1 MTKDEI
7 LNKVADLIG
16 MKFSTPKSQKFNE
29 VELEGGA
36 IITNQKPD
44 TDFVVGDT
52 IYIVNE
58 DGTYSIV
65 GAGTWKF
72 LDGEKIFETDEEGKL
87 VSIKSGEEA
96 ANEIANV
103 EEANDL
109 AETMEDVVETEDKD
123 SKIVDAIIEAL
134 MPMVEEMKSLK
145 EEMGNLKKDYMSFK
159 QSGTHNP
166 LKDDK
171 IVSNAFSSDERY
183 EVFKALKEA
192 KRRK

>member
-29 VELEGGA
+29 VELEGGY

-44 TDFVVGDT
+44 TDFVVGDI
-52 IYIVNE
+52 IYLVN
-58 DGTYSIV
+58 DDQTYSIV

-72 LDGEKIFETDEEGKL
+72 LDGEKIFETDTEGKL
-87 VSIKSGEEA
+87 VSITSGEEA
-96 ANEIANV
+96 ADPMAIA
-103 EEANDL
+103 EEVDDA
-109 AETMEDVVETEDKD
+109 AETMEDETEDKD
-123 SKIVDAIIEAL
+123 NRIVDAIIEAL
-134 MPMVEEMKSLK
+134 LPMVEEMKNLK

-159 QSGTHNP
+159 QSGTHSP

-171 IVSNAFSSDERY
+171 IVSNAFNSDERY

-192 KRRK
+192 NRRK

>member
-16 MKFSTPKSQKFNE
+16 IKFSTPKSQKFNE
-29 VELEGGA
+29 VELEGGY

-44 TDFVVGDT
+44 TDFVVGDI
-52 IYIVNE
+52 IYLVN
-58 DGTYSIV
+58 DDQTYSIV

-72 LDGEKIFETDEEGKL
+72 LDGEKIFETDTEGKL
-87 VSIKSGEEA
+87 VSITSGEEA
-96 ANEIANV
+96 ANPMAIA
-103 EEANDL
+103 EEGNDA
-109 AETMEDVVETEDKD
+109 AETMEDETEDKD
-123 SKIVDAIIEAL
+123 NRIVDAIIEAL
-134 MPMVEEMKSLK
+134 LPMVEEMKNLK

-159 QSGTHNP
+159 QSGTHSP

-171 IVSNAFSSDERY
+171 IVSNAFNSDERY

>member
-7 LNKVADLIG
+7 LNKVAELVG
-16 MKFSTPKSQKFNE
+16 LKFSTATKVEFNE

-96 ANEIANV
+96 ADPMAIA
-103 EEANDL
+103 EEVNDA
-109 AETMEDVVETEDKD
+109 AETMEIEIEEDKD

-134 MPMVEEMKSLK
+134 MPMVEEMKKMK
-145 EEMGNLKKDYMSFK
+145 EEMGNLKKDYETFK
-159 QSGTHNP
+159 QSGTHAP

>member
-7 LNKVADLIG
+7 LNKVAELVG
-16 MKFSTPKSQKFNE
+16 LKFSTPKSQKFNE
-29 VELEGGA
+29 VELEGGY

-52 IYIVNE
+52 IYLVN
-58 DGTYSIV
+58 DDQTYTIV

-96 ANEIANV
+96 GLQNKEMETEI
-103 EEANDL
+103 EITDKE
-109 AETMEDVVETEDKD
+109 EDKD
-123 SKIVDAIIEAL
+123 TKIVDAIIEAL
-134 MPMVEEMKSLK
+134 SPMVEEMKRMK
-145 EEMGNLKKDYMSFK
+145 EKMEAFQTDYETFKK
-159 QSGTHNP
+159 SGTHQP

-171 IVSNAFSSDERY
+171 MVSNAFNSDDRY
-183 EVFKALKEA
+183 ELFKALKEA
-192 KRRK
+192 KRNK

>member
-7 LNKVADLIG
+7 LYKVAELVGI
-16 MKFSTPKSQKFNE
+16 KFSTAKKVEFNE

-52 IYIVNE
+52 IYLVN
-58 DGTYSIV
+58 DDQTYSIV

-96 ANEIANV
+96 ADPMAIA
-103 EEANDL
+103 EEVNDA
-109 AETMEDVVETEDKD
+109 AETFEVETEDTD

-134 MPMVEEMKSLK
+134 MPMVEEMKKMK
-145 EEMGNLKKDYMSFK
+145 EEMGNLKKDYETFK

-171 IVSNAFSSDERY
+171 IVSNAFSNDERY